1 MSLSA
6 FNVSRDILSTTSLN
20 LRVPSEC
27 PRSALNLRRSQI
39 FERHTACREKLC
51 RMLQKLRPFDISGPD
66 LTIWRKFSNAAVVNC
81 YEGRQAI
88 ESDFLL
94 FSEKEH

>member
-1 MSLSA
+1 
-6 FNVSRDILSTTSLN
+6 
-20 LRVPSEC
+20 
-27 PRSALNLRRSQI
+27 
-39 FERHTACREKLC
+39 
-51 RMLQKLRPFDISGPD
+51 MLQKLRPFDISGPD